1 MKKENHTVQLGEQV
15 KTELIS
21 YIKGEFIK
29 EKELDI
35 APDYPLL
42 EKGVI
47 DSLSMMTLIVHIE
60 NRYNLDF
67 YKIDVTRDRFSSIN
81 TIAHMILENIGTS

>member
-1 MKKENHTVQLGEQV
+1 MKKKNHDLPLGEKV
-15 KTELIS
+15 KNELIS

-35 APDYPLL
+35 SPDYPLL

-47 DSLSMMTLIVHIE
+47 DSLSIMTLIVHIE

-67 YKIDVTRDRFSSIN
+67 YKIDVTRDRFSNID
-81 TIAHMILENIGTS
+81 TIAQMVLENIRTS